1 MIQYYYTKKEWGVV
15 MEKEELK
22 ILEELRRILN
32 SKNEAIVI
40 LNNYFKGG
48 VGKSKL
54 STMFAYLTDK
64 FNLKVLM
71 IDKDLQATLTKDLA
85 KTFKV
90 ELPRVNFYE
99 GLKNGNLASSIVHL
113 TDNLD
118 LIPGT
123 FDLMLLP
130 KLTRSWT
137 FENESR
143 LLATLLAPLKSDYDL
158 IIIDTV
164 PTPSVYTNNA
174 IVASDYVMI
183 PLQAEEESTNNI
195 QNYISYLIDLQE
207 QFNPGLD
214 MIGFVP
220 YLVDTDSTT
229 IKSNLE
235 ELYKQHKE
243 DNLVFQ
249 NIIKRSNKVSTW
261 SKNGITEHKGYDKKV
276 LSMYENVFFEM
287 LAYHLHLLLMPLIM
301 TIMFHRLLCTKAKL
315 FPLVCL
321 ILKMD

>member
-1 MIQYYYTKKEWGVV
+1 
-15 MEKEELK
+15 MENGKFQVLTF
-22 ILEELRRILN
+22 IR
-32 SKNEAIVI
+32 
-40 LNNYFKGG
+40 NNYFKGG

-64 FNLKVLM
+64 LNLKVLM

-207 QFNPGLD
+207 TLRALPTLWWIVLNQSSFYCSQNVLKRRPVVFD
-214 MIGFVP
+214 NAFTPMCHVVKICFRGF
-220 YLVDTDSTT
+220 DFS
-229 IKSNLE
+229 S
-235 ELYKQHKE
+235 
-243 DNLVFQ
+243 
-249 NIIKRSNKVSTW
+249 R
-261 SKNGITEHKGYDKKV
+261 
-276 LSMYENVFFEM
+276 
-287 LAYHLHLLLMPLIM
+287 
-301 TIMFHRLLCTKAKL
+301 
-315 FPLVCL
+315 
-321 ILKMD
+321 

>member
-64 FNLKVLM
+64 SNLKVLM

-220 YLVDTDSTT
+220 YLVDTDSAT

-287 LAYHLHLLLMPLIM
+287 LERIIQLENE
-301 TIMFHRLLCTKAKL
+301 KE
-315 FPLVCL
+315 
-321 ILKMD
+321 